1 MEGEA
6 ELKVKN
12 LVKKYDGK
20 TVLDGVN
27 VSFEDGRVYAVMGPS
42 GGGKTTLLHVLM
54 GVLKEDEGEVE
65 GRETKKFSAV
75 FQENRLFEFLT
86 AAENVVV
93 VGEKG
98 EGQEELA
105 RVEEILREILP
116 EEALGQCVAEYSGG
130 MKRRVTIA
138 RAVLAKSD
146 VIVMDEPFTGLD
158 EETKGKVVA
167 FIEKYREG
175 RTLIFSTHQEEE
187 VELLGA
193 ERVWV

>member
-1 MEGEA
+1 MEGEL

-12 LVKKYDGK
+12 LVKRYDGK
-20 TVLDGVN
+20 NVLDGVN
-27 VSFEDGRVYAVMGPS
+27 FSFEDGRVYAVMGPS

-54 GVLKEDEGEVE
+54 GVLKEEEGEVE

-98 EGQEELA
+98 ETQEELA
-105 RVEEILREILP
+105 KVARILQEILP

-130 MKRRVTIA
+130 MKRRVAIA

-193 ERVWV
+193 EKVWV